1 MTTTIQQRRLA
12 IVSDEHDE
20 DGDDDD
26 DDVSTLH
33 LGVLLVHRSPGSNP
47 VGPQGGGG
55 GQMDGSTEL

>member
-33 LGVLLVHRSPGSNP
+33 LGILLVYR
-47 VGPQGGGG
+47 PQGGRG
-55 GQMDGSTEL
+55 GQMDGSSEL